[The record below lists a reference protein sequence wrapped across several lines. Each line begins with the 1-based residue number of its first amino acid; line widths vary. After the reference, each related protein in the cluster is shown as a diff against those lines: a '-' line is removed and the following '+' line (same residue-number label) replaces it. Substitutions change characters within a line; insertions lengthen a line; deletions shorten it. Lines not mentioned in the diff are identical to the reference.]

1 MCGLKADKE
10 RDDGDD
16 KRRPET
22 VLISPH
28 QDAECHKAADM
39 SLRQPTSTLDRYEP
53 RIPRD
58 LPLDTLPK
66 NAVLPAQPIDVRLSH
81 TSPVWTLEIPVKH
94 AVYGGS
100 GNKAS
105 PATLK
110 SHQLILIGLFV
121 HFSVRST
128 PACLWDQNF
137 TSMQS

>member
-1 MCGLKADKE
+1 MKRPACRPGDRIRSPAQSTLLCGLKADKE

-66 NAVLPAQPIDVRLSH
+66 
-81 TSPVWTLEIPVKH
+81 KC
-94 AVYGGS
+94 
-100 GNKAS
+100 
-105 PATLK
+105 
-110 SHQLILIGLFV
+110 
-121 HFSVRST
+121 ST
-128 PACLWDQNF
+128 PGSAD
-137 TSMQS
+137 

>member
-1 MCGLKADKE
+1 MCELKADKE

-22 VLISPH
+22 LLISPH
-28 QDAECHKAADM
+28 QECHKAADM

-53 RIPRD
+53 HIPTD

-66 NAVLPAQPIDVRLSH
+66 NAVLPAQPTDVRLSR

-110 SHQLILIGLFV
+110 SHRLTILIGLLL

>member
-22 VLISPH
+22 VLIPPH
-28 QDAECHKAADM
+28 QDAECHTAADM

-66 NAVLPAQPIDVRLSH
+66 NAVLPAQPIDARLCRA
-81 TSPVWTLEIPVKH
+81 SPVWTLEIPVKH
-94 AVYGGS
+94 AVYG
-100 GNKAS
+100 NKAS
-105 PATLK
+105 LATLK
-110 SHQLILIGLFV
+110 SHRF
-121 HFSVRST
+121 
-128 PACLWDQNF
+128 
-137 TSMQS
+137 